1 LLIDLANGRSLP
13 LAPVGERSGRVAFS
27 PDGRWMVFYLRE
39 GPRESQT
46 STIYRIDLTSP
57 DLEIEPFYENA
68 SFSDSPG
75 YSSRGDLAIVA
86 RDDDGT
92 SRAAVLH
99 PDGSVHRLQQSGH
112 VTSWSPD
119 GRYLTY
125 EEPYREGELI
135 DQYLV
140 DTQDWSERKIGE
152 SGPCNCDGNPR
163 PVWAPDSSKFIYT
176 YLVGEVPDGY
186 AVSEVHFPDARPPVQ
201 VEDDRGWLDADRYI
215 IRVYDEDSYD
225 IVAVSLTTGARTP
238 LFENNPRDRSLW
250 MSPNHD
256 LSFTEGTLLN
266 SQGDVVASVPGGF
279 RRWSPDGQHIVTF
292 SNGTSC
298 GRGYRVQAIDGTL
311 IGCGPYPP
319 EGSPFNLDL
328 TNDAFAYVVPTD
340 IEVEFAENAYVLDFA
355 TGKRTQVLADFVA
368 ASYCVQLSPDSRFLV
383 VGHACGL

>member
-1 LLIDLANGRSLP
+1 
-13 LAPVGERSGRVAFS
+13 
-27 PDGRWMVFYLRE
+27 M
-39 GPRESQT
+39 
-46 STIYRIDLTSP
+46 
-57 DLEIEPFYENA
+57 
-68 SFSDSPG
+68 
-75 YSSRGDLAIVA
+75 A